1 MVLLHQFAIEIATE
15 TCLQAPKTTLFRKS
29 FSGVRKAMKKPLS
42 IVKTKVEKN
51 IRGDKRLE
59 AMSGLEVVT
68 EQRE

>member
-1 MVLLHQFAIEIATE
+1 
-15 TCLQAPKTTLFRKS
+15 
-29 FSGVRKAMKKPLS
+29 MKKPLS